1 MQSKVTKVMRYNHDH
16 DVLLIVESTPLP
28 LLALNS
34 HTDEMSI
41 NRNPAYAT
49 MQSQRSASLKSDNK
63 MSINRN
69 PAYATMQSQRSASLK
84 SDNDK
89 ISINRNPAYTTT
101 QGQESAGVM
110 EAVYEEIR
118 TKVQGEK

>member
-1 MQSKVTKVMRYNHDH
+1 MRYNHDH

-49 MQSQRSASLKSDNK
+49 MQSQRSASLKSDN
-63 MSINRN
+63 
-69 PAYATMQSQRSASLK
+69 
-84 SDNDK
+84 DK
-89 ISINRNPAYTTT
+89 ISINRNPAYMTT
-101 QGQESAGVM
+101 QGQKSAGVM
-110 EAVYEEIR
+110 EAVYEEIH
-118 TKVQGEK
+118 TKAQGEK